1 VKGVL
6 PIKGNVVENA
16 DLVIAGEVEKLGKI
30 SRGEKMILSV
40 FIVTALLW
48 IFRSDVTLGGV
59 VFKGWASRLGVEKY
73 VHDSTVAIAM
83 GILCFI
89 LQVDR
94 KRHIPLLDW
103 EHAKRVPWGI
113 LLLFGGG
120 FAIANGFE
128 QSGLTHWVSMQLTGL
143 KHVPVILV
151 IASVTLTMTF
161 LTELTSN
168 TASAT
173 MMLPILAATSK
184 ALAVNPLL
192 LMLPATISASCAFML
207 PIGTPPNAIV
217 FSSGK
222 VSMVQMGKTGF
233 ILNLITVV
241 FVTAFIYFLATRI
254 LGISTVHPP
263 AWM

>member
-1 VKGVL
+1 
-6 PIKGNVVENA
+6 
-16 DLVIAGEVEKLGKI
+16 
-30 SRGEKMILSV
+30 
-40 FIVTALLW
+40 
-48 IFRSDVTLGGV
+48 
-59 VFKGWASRLGVEKY
+59 
-73 VHDSTVAIAM
+73 
-83 GILCFI
+83 
-89 LQVDR
+89 
-94 KRHIPLLDW
+94 
-103 EHAKRVPWGI
+103 
-113 LLLFGGG
+113 
-120 FAIANGFE
+120 
-128 QSGLTHWVSMQLTGL
+128 
-143 KHVPVILV
+143 
-151 IASVTLTMTF
+151 MTF